1 MSNESIQA
9 SLLFWGDSPTVLE
22 LADGELAGNVKQRNP
37 IGSTEFNGSPLEKN
51 FVIVEIPIAPE
62 DDTRSLAFVENWLK
76 RNKSLLDYC
85 IAEKTI
91 EFCTFLAPNTG
102 SRILSLPH
110 SLVRLAADLGL
121 NISNQAMRVLNED
134 ELRRRNTS

>member
-76 RNKSLLDYC
+76 RNKIRLNNC